1 MDDTR
6 GLRIHFIDGTTTT
19 FEFPLQGSNSVARE
33 MLAEELLAKRMIVV
47 EAGGELHFIPLDNV
61 RSFCLF
67 PAPETPGKSVIRG
80 AAVVR

>member
-1 MDDTR
+1 MEDHR
-6 GLRIHFIDGTTTT
+6 GMRIHFVDGTTMT

-47 EAGGELHFIPLDNV
+47 EADGELHFIPLDNV

-67 PAPETPGKSVIRG
+67 PAPETPERSAIRG
-80 AAVVR
+80 ATVVE